1 MKKLTLLVVAFV
13 ISTMA
18 FSQERLTGPEFKNAA
33 PGTVHGPKATLV
45 HDTSADRLQ
54 GPVSKNTAV
63 WKTEPSSKSKV
74 AFREV
79 VDNPKGPAAKNR
91 NPWDK

>member
-1 MKKLTLLVVAFV
+1 MKKLTLLVVACM
-13 ISTMA
+13 ISTMV
-18 FSQERLTGPEFKNAA
+18 FSQERLTGLKYKNAA
-33 PGTVHGPKATLV
+33 PGAVKGPEATLV
-45 HDTSADRLQ
+45 HETSADRLQ

-74 AFREV
+74 AFRDV